1 MYLSRPVSRSKLS
14 SPPYPPFDFNST
26 LASPAFLTTAVEPM
40 VGNAMWNSDI
50 ETVELTKAEKG
61 LGFSILDYQDPQDP
75 RETVIVIRSLVPG
88 GVAKTDGR
96 LTPGDRLLGVNDV
109 NLAHASLD
117 EAVQALKG
125 APPGIVRIGVAK
137 PLPVDVDDN
146 LKNGDMLG
154 EHVEDDDDEEED
166 DSDTVS
172 VGSDKVRDSVETYGL
187 GIEYTY

>member
-1 MYLSRPVSRSKLS
+1 M
-14 SPPYPPFDFNST
+14 
-26 LASPAFLTTAVEPM
+26 
-40 VGNAMWNSDI
+40 GNAMWNSDMEI
-50 ETVELTKAEKG
+50 VELTKGEKG

-96 LTPGDRLLGVNDV
+96 LAPGDRLLSVNDA

-137 PLPVDVDDN
+137 PLPVEE
-146 LKNGDMLG
+146 KAPAGDMLG
-154 EHVEDDDDEEED
+154 ENVEDDDE
-166 DSDTVS
+166 DSDTLS
-172 VGSDKVRDSVETYGL
+172 EGSDKVSGGRGICLRRGQVSET
-187 GIEYTY
+187 TR